1 MGAILKD
8 GDVEIV
14 KQLDKISPVT
24 DEEIQDIMNAEKKAI
39 SDAYQKYKI
48 LESWVL
54 MINTMCEAEVQ
65 RKYNA
70 GRHSSIELHKFRV
83 AIIRYFSMIR
93 YMITEQRPWKKM
105 DEEEKR
111 KYAELKALALK
122 EEDSTWRELVQM
134 EDYLLE
140 KSHALNLT
148 NLLVSP
154 NDPRD

>member
-1 MGAILKD
+1 MGAILKE

-24 DEEIQDIMNAEKKAI
+24 DEEIQDIMNSEKKAI

-70 GRHSSIELHKFRV
+70 GRHSQFELHKFRV

-93 YMITEQRPWKKM
+93 FMITEQKPWKKM
-105 DEEEKR
+105 DDEERR
-111 KYAELKALALK
+111 KYAELKALALNEK
-122 EEDSTWRELVQM
+122 DSSWKELVLM